1 MKRAR
6 AQHEYG
12 CEHAAECVSTK
23 QQQNVLLRLATRALQ
38 TPVRL
43 VFFFCLRHGADGGA
57 RDRRSV
63 EWGAKKDRRRR
74 VLCRCITWLGR
85 QLVARMR
92 PRAILGHLSSLLTPP
107 PLFFLVLALTRLDGA
122 TTHCAGGW
130 RRAL

>member
-43 VFFFCLRHGADGGA
+43 VYFFCLRHGADG
-57 RDRRSV
+57 REQPD
-63 EWGAKKDRRRR
+63 
-74 VLCRCITWLGR
+74 CRFTEGNEKG
-85 QLVARMR
+85 
-92 PRAILGHLSSLLTPP
+92 PRH
-107 PLFFLVLALTRLDGA
+107 
-122 TTHCAGGW
+122 
-130 RRAL
+130 